1 VQPQPSNTSVSSL
14 TVQPSHSSPGM
25 HIPIPHLVLLQ
36 PHLFLFCVY
45 AGYNSGLYIDSKK
58 KKPIELDVF
67 VCCRQIPHDLYAE
80 PHQILKFGCDTDS
93 T

>member
-1 VQPQPSNTSVSSL
+1 
-14 TVQPSHSSPGM
+14 
-25 HIPIPHLVLLQ
+25 
-36 PHLFLFCVY
+36 
-45 AGYNSGLYIDSKK
+45 LYIDSKK